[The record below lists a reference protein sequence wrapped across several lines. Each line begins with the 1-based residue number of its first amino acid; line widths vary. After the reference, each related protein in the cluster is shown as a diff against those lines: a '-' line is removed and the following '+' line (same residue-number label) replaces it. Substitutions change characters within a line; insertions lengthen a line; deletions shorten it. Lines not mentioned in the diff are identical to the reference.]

1 MCVKI
6 LSLLCY
12 VILEIASAASVY
24 DQSQTGNLNVQIDLK
39 DLQVI
44 ALMKSGKE
52 EYVVS
57 Y

>member
-1 MCVKI
+1 MCKKI
-6 LSLLCY
+6 FSLLCY
-12 VILEIASAASVY
+12 AVLEIASAASVY

-44 ALMKSGKE
+44 ALTKSGKE

-57 Y
+57 

>member
-1 MCVKI
+1 MCKKI
-6 LSLLCY
+6 FSVLCY
-12 VILEIASAASVY
+12 AVLEIASAASVY

-44 ALMKSGKE
+44 ALTKSGKE

-57 Y
+57 